1 LQNLNMPLFLLYR
14 QGVWTRTGGD
24 LDSGSGGGVRR
35 GTFEAW
41 RCEQGTAGFGSD
53 VQKENAAVMKDATG
67 GEADAAAEG
76 ADRSASSSSSS
87 GGGGSTADSLLEQSS
102 LSSSSSNHNS
112 STGPQL
118 IEMQM
123 DLSSGSDSSSVITTS
138 MVEEAAR
145 LPAGHGSGG
154 AVGGG
159 ATGTGGGHG
168 YGGDSDESTD
178 DLSSVSMREVLASL
192 ARVKQKLL
200 QQQ

>member
-1 LQNLNMPLFLLYR
+1 
-14 QGVWTRTGGD
+14 
-24 LDSGSGGGVRR
+24 
-35 GTFEAW
+35 
-41 RCEQGTAGFGSD
+41 
-53 VQKENAAVMKDATG
+53 
-67 GEADAAAEG
+67 
-76 ADRSASSSSSS
+76 
-87 GGGGSTADSLLEQSS
+87 
-102 LSSSSSNHNS
+102 
-112 STGPQL
+112 
-118 IEMQM
+118 M

>member
-1 LQNLNMPLFLLYR
+1 MPLFLLYR

-53 VQKENAAVMKDATG
+53 VQKENAAVMKEATG

-76 ADRSASSSSSS
+76 ADRSASSSSS
-87 GGGGSTADSLLEQSS
+87 GGGSTVDSLLEQSS

>member
-53 VQKENAAVMKDATG
+53 VQKENAAVMKEATG

-76 ADRSASSSSSS
+76 ADRSASSSSS
-87 GGGGSTADSLLEQSS
+87 GGGSTVDSLLEQSS